1 MFPLGCQDLGR
12 YVHPDR
18 CIWFTGSEEK
28 HVILSQLAELT
39 AHAEGMSDPGA
50 YIEAIFEREGVAST
64 AIGGGIAMPH
74 ARLTSVE
81 DFVISLGI
89 SPMGVRFDSQDGR
102 PVHLIIMI
110 ASPEAQRSR
119 HLMML
124 ACIAGRLRDL
134 NILQSIVGA
143 PNSEAAL
150 QLFCRNPETP
160 PKVETT
166 HSGS

>member
-1 MFPLGCQDLGR
+1 MLPLCCQYLER

-28 HVILSQLAELT
+28 RDILSQLAELT
-39 AHAEGMSDPGA
+39 AHAEGMSDPAA
-50 YIEAIFEREGVAST
+50 YIDAIFEREGVAST

-74 ARLTSVE
+74 ARLVSVE

-89 SPMGVRFDSQDGR
+89 CPMGVWFDSQDGR
-102 PVHLIIMI
+102 PVQLIIMI

-124 ACIAGRLRDL
+124 ACIAGRLRDQ
-134 NILQSIVGA
+134 NVLQSIIRA
-143 PNSEAAL
+143 PNSATAL
-150 QLFCRNPETP
+150 EMFCKDPETR
-160 PKVETT
+160 PKT
-166 HSGS
+166 